1 MRSSARWEPQPAQA
15 KHTAGRWNPQPG
27 RGDAPRGRAAAG
39 LLTLLGTGGSH
50 RNASFL
56 YRHIILRALAPM
68 VPDKET
74 QERVVRD
81 SGLQWV
87 LVRPPRFVSRRRG
100 QLRVLREG
108 DCGRIGHVARQDLA
122 AVLLDAAERP
132 RLPPPGDR
140 RMLVDPNPAISN
152 VARRPPPRQAPTR

>member
-1 MRSSARWEPQPAQA
+1 
-15 KHTAGRWNPQPG
+15 
-27 RGDAPRGRAAAG
+27 
-39 LLTLLGTGGSH
+39 
-50 RNASFL
+50 
-56 YRHIILRALAPM
+56 M

-81 SGLQWV
+81 SGLRWV

-108 DCGRIGHVARQDLA
+108 DRGRIGHVARHDLA

-132 RLPPPGDR
+132 DYLRQAIAVGSQIACFGLLPLLSRYVKKCLLPPTSSESRAD
-140 RMLVDPNPAISN
+140 LVA
-152 VARRPPPRQAPTR
+152 